1 MPPFIRDDKPLARDQ
16 EDQEDQEDQDQNQDQ
31 IQNQDQN
38 HDQDLHQNEEPI
50 LEDDVL
56 NDGELYMALLQVRT
70 TVEQNRA
77 DAERAGLNMAN
88 FHQRLAAYSDLLIEF
103 TNAVNRKLALNRQG
117 HTAETAMDHSAV
129 SQQIHRLFRE
139 ISEYFDRY
147 MRE

>member
-70 TVEQNRA
+70 TVEQN
-77 DAERAGLNMAN
+77 MAN